1 MTSEQAYDLLEKAI
15 RKIAP
20 DADLTQLK
28 PDADMRGELGL
39 DSLDFLSLVEELS
52 KQTGWRID
60 EDDYPQLA
68 TLGSSITFLA
78 RH

>member
-1 MTSEQAYDLLEKAI
+1 MTSEQAYDLLENAI

-39 DSLDFLSLVEELS
+39 DSLDFLGLVEELS
-52 KQTGWRID
+52 TQTGWRID

-68 TLGSSITFLA
+68 TLGGSITFLA